1 MKNKMEYAYGGGAS
15 ADTGSTFGLSGAAG
29 LNGSHDLHASLTYGA
44 VVVEYGL
51 YYQGGAECFQKLLE
65 RKWPVA
71 VCAQRG
77 MRMLGRPAI
86 PDLCF
91 SSGRGLLPYTQPEA
105 LRPADVS
112 VCPHIRTAF

>member
-1 MKNKMEYAYGGGAS
+1 MKNKMEYAYAGGAS
-15 ADTGSTFGLSGAAG
+15 ADTGSTFGLSGAA
-29 LNGSHDLHASLTYGA
+29 LKWIAMISMLIDHIGA

-51 YYQGGAECFQKLLE
+51 YYQGGAECFGKW
-65 RKWPVA
+65 KWPVA
-71 VCAQRG
+71 VCASTG
-77 MRMLGRPAI
+77 NAYAGTACI